1 MSICEDNVIDIKY
14 VDDSMWL
21 FIFDEA
27 DWSKP
32 GQHINILKDKINS
45 YVDFIRK
52 KEYIE
57 TCPNY
62 SSNKFVIRIKFAHVP
77 PTEVLPFFTNT
88 SKVLKKQKENIS
100 LLVEI

>member
-27 DWSKP
+27 DWSDP
-32 GQHINILKDKINS
+32 GQHIKILKDKINS

-52 KEYIE
+52 KEYLE

-62 SSNKFVIRIKFAHVP
+62 SLNKFVIRIKCAHIP
-77 PTEVLPFFTNT
+77 PAEVLPFFTNT

>member
-27 DWSKP
+27 DWSKTDE
-32 GQHINILKDKINS
+32 HVNVLKNKINS
-45 YVDFIRK
+45 YVDFIKK
-52 KEYIE
+52 KEYLE

-62 SSNKFVIRIKFAHVP
+62 SLNKFVIRIKCTYVP
-77 PTEVLPFFTNT
+77 PAEVVPFFTNA